1 MALNYLL
8 SPEFQIVNTAGKPAT
23 GGYLEV
29 FIHGGR
35 ERYYCASDFN
45 GTLYPFQVPLDA
57 LGGNVVLADDSHA
70 YDVYVYNRYGSLIM
84 SRYNIHPSSGG
95 SMGGTITSTDGS
107 VTVTPTQDGWDLS
120 VNDNKASAV
129 KAAADTLYEDG
140 LYSFRKKESIGDQI
154 TVQNGFITL
163 QDGWYHFSA
172 TVKLNWTGVNVNQTD
187 QLKLYTALTY
197 DVIDFDYSYNHVDTI
212 MLDGDIYIAP
222 SSTQYV
228 SFGRN
233 FTLAVMGMHQGL
245 SAELVDLD
253 IHTVTGHGFAN
264 EGEKNIHRLLRYY
277 TNAGEADAEHP
288 AGDWLHDLDAEDPA
302 DPSGH
307 PMVTADQ
314 LFDWYEAGQNFE
326 LYEVDGRNGQL
337 GWSAVYRMVTWQDQS
352 DWWSQD
358 APVPGKAVRLEFF
371 RMGMYSTPYRG
382 GLIAYIRYKDEDYM
396 RLYDIMPG
404 QSIWIAEYQEKL
416 PHYASDWHA
425 GDFLRVKP
433 NGSNVEWTPLSGVA
447 SSGSYNDLTD
457 KPSIPTKTSDLTND
471 SGFITASDIQPQEQA
486 DWQEQDPNDPS
497 YIQNKPS
504 LAAVATS
511 GDYSDLTG
519 TPSIPSA
526 TSDLTNDS
534 GFITAS
540 EAPVQ
545 DVYVDG
551 VSVVDSQGVAQ
562 IHMPTIPTGTVVDV
576 EVNGTSVVNA
586 QGVAEVSVPAQV
598 QSDWNVTDVASA
610 AYIANKPTIPAAQV
624 NSDWNAQSGV
634 AQILNKPTLAAVATS
649 GDYSDLSNTPSI
661 PSVGFIDL

>member
-8 SPEFQIVNTAGKPAT
+8 SPEFQIVTTSGRPAT
-23 GGYLEV
+23 GGFLEV
-29 FIHGGR
+29 FVHGSR

-129 KAAADTLYEDG
+129 KAAADTLYADG

-253 IHTVTGHGFAN
+253 IHTVTGHGFAG
-264 EGEKNIHRLLRYY
+264 GEKNVHRLLRYY
-277 TNAGEADAEHP
+277 TNAGESDAEHP
-288 AGDWLHDLDAEDPA
+288 VGDWLHDLDAEDPA

-326 LYEVDGRNGQL
+326 LYEIDGRNGQL

-352 DWWSQD
+352 DWWSQY
-358 APVPGKAVRLEFF
+358 AETPGKACRLEFF

-382 GLIAYIRYKDEDYM
+382 GLIAYIRYKDEQYM
-396 RLYDIMPG
+396 RLYEIMPG

-425 GDFLRVKP
+425 GDYLHVKQD
-433 NGSNVEWTPLSGVA
+433 GSDLEWVPLSGVA

-457 KPSIPTKTSDLTND
+457 KPTIPTKTSDLTND
-471 SGFITASDIQPQEQA
+471 SGFITASDIPPQEQA
-486 DWQEQDPNDPS
+486 NWQEADPNDPS

-562 IHMPTIPTGTVVDV
+562 IQMPVIPTIPVTDV